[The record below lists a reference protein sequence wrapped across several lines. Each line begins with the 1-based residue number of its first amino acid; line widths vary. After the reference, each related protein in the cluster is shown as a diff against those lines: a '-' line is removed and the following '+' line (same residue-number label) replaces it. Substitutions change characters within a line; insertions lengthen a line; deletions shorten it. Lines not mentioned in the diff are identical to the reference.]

1 MRTTLFL
8 VLLSLS
14 LSYSTTNLVPFKE
27 RFDHALFVQRSGH
40 VKQAISLYRLLLA
53 QEPQSKEVLS
63 NLASALQTID
73 PHSTEALHLYYTAVQ
88 YYPKHPRLRV
98 NYATAML
105 AQNREENPQAALD
118 QLSVAQTL
126 VHPKDTKSIGTI
138 LQNSA
143 SVASQ
148 HQLWSRSKVEKY
160 YLAAKAIQPDSRDAG
175 QNLLLFQ
182 QQEREAAKRSEARV
196 SKRQKDKAVCCSPKV
211 LTHLCHAVMEL
222 ADNKRVGQ
230 AGRDESCQGD
240 DFCNLSLSEIQAATL
255 VACEGVPS
263 TNINTTTIA
272 AAPVESPNSSA
283 ERTTPIAAAPVES
296 PNSSAK
302 RTTPNA
308 LIKHIHQWK
317 NCYSCSQSREG
328 KILEK
333 VLDLKERTIKTVLNG
348 MDSMSTWHM
357 SMGQQKCSIIQKA
370 IRKHHLATNNKDNSK
385 DNVHVEI
392 GGYIGYSALCVA
404 EMASV
409 RSIYSVEHNPI
420 FVAVAR
426 TIIDFAQMNDKI
438 SIHVGSTLD
447 SFHNEFQL
455 NSLLLD
461 HWKDKYLDALLELES
476 SSLLSNSVVVIADNV
491 VHPGVPIK
499 FLNHVRGMGDTRH
512 QVDGVSVTWES
523 ESISTGVEHLELFD
537 RFLTDAVEVSTRT
550 VVEKSGSTEGSVAAS
565 FKSHQRLPQ
574 IDL

>member
-1 MRTTLFL
+1 MRAIQAILFL
-8 VLLSLS
+8 MVLPSLSRSLS
-14 LSYSTTNLVPFKE
+14 LPSSHSTTNVVPFKE
-27 RFDHALFVQRSGH
+27 RFDHALFVHRSGD
-40 VKQAISLYRLLLA
+40 VNQAISLYRILLA
-53 QEPQSKEVLS
+53 QQPQSKEVIS
-63 NLASALQTID
+63 NLASALQSID
-73 PHSTEALHLYYTAVQ
+73 PLSTEALQLYYTAVQ

-105 AQNREENPQAALD
+105 TQNPDENPQAALH

-126 VHPKDTKSIGTI
+126 VHPKDTKSIGSI

-148 HQLWSRSKVEKY
+148 HQLWPRSKVEKF
-160 YLAAKAIQPDSRDAG
+160 YLAAKAVQPNSRDAG

-182 QQEREAAKRSEARV
+182 QQEREAAKRSEHLV
-196 SKRQKDKAVCCSPKV
+196 SKRQKDKAACCSPKV

-222 ADNKRVGQ
+222 ASNKRVGK
-230 AGRDESCQGD
+230 AGVDESCQGD
-240 DFCNLSLSEIQAATL
+240 DFCNLSLSDIQAAAL
-255 VACEGVPS
+255 VACEGVPTI
-263 TNINTTTIA
+263 TNIHHTTID
-272 AAPVESPNSSA
+272 AAPVESPNSS
-283 ERTTPIAAAPVES
+283 T
-296 PNSSAK
+296 K
-302 RTTPNA
+302 RTTPNS
-308 LIKHIHQWK
+308 LIKHIQTWK
-317 NCYSCSQSREG
+317 NCYSCAQSREG

-333 VLDLKERTIKTVLNG
+333 VLDLKDRALKTILNG
-348 MDSMSTWHM
+348 IDSISTWHM
-357 SMGQQKCSIIQKA
+357 SMGQQKCSIVQKA
-370 IRKHHLATNNKDNSK
+370 IRKHHRATNKDNK
-385 DNVHVEI
+385 ENVHVEI

-409 RSIYSVEHNPI
+409 QSIVSIEHNPI
-420 FVAVAR
+420 FVAIAR

-438 SIHVGSTLD
+438 SIHVGSTFD
-447 SFHNEFQL
+447 SFHNQFQL

-499 FLNHVRGMGDTRH
+499 FLNHVRGETRH

-523 ESISTGVEHLELFD
+523 ETISTGVEHLEEFD
-537 RFLTDAVEVSTRT
+537 RFLNDAVEVSIRT
-550 VVEKSGSTEGSVAAS
+550 VVEKSGTDKDKGRSVAAS
-565 FKSHQRLPQ
+565 FRSQQ

>member
-1 MRTTLFL
+1 MRTILFL

-40 VKQAISLYRLLLA
+40 VKQAISLYRDLLA

-73 PHSTEALHLYYTAVQ
+73 PHSTEALQLYYTAVQ

-105 AQNREENPQAALD
+105 TQNREENPQAARAALD

-126 VHPKDTKSIGTI
+126 VHPKDTKSIGSI

-148 HQLWSRSKVEKY
+148 HQLWTRSKVEKY
-160 YLAAKAIQPDSRDAG
+160 YLAAKAIEPNSRDAG

-182 QQEREAAKRSEARV
+182 QQEREAAKRSEHLV

-222 ADNKRVGQ
+222 ADNKRVGIK

-255 VACEGVPS
+255 VACEGVP
-263 TNINTTTIA
+263 TTTINTTTIA

-283 ERTTPIAAAPVES
+283 
-296 PNSSAK
+296 K
-302 RTTPNA
+302 RTTSNA
-308 LIKHIHQWK
+308 LIKHINQWK

-348 MDSMSTWHM
+348 IDSISTWHM

-409 RSIYSVEHNPI
+409 RSIHSVEHNPI

-426 TIIDFAQMNDKI
+426 TIIDFAQMNEKI
-438 SIHVGSTLD
+438 SIHVGSTFD
-447 SFHNEFQL
+447 SFHDEFQL

-499 FLNHVRGMGDTRH
+499 FLKHVRGMGGDDRH
-512 QVDGVSVTWES
+512 QVDGVSITWKS
-523 ESISTGVEHLELFD
+523 ESISTSVEHLEEFS
-537 RFLTDAVEVSTRT
+537 RFMTDAVEVSIRT
-550 VVEKSGSTEGSVAAS
+550 VVEKSGRSTEASVAAS
-565 FKSHQRLPQ
+565 FRSQERLPQ